1 MEGFHRRELC
11 KFQWISGADKNMDLL
26 FKSLT
31 GRVVDKVPVLPVD
44 LTGTAKLIPRAG
56 FRVGERDW

>member
-1 MEGFHRRELC
+1 
-11 KFQWISGADKNMDLL
+11 MDLL

-31 GRVVDKVPVLPVD
+31 GKAVDKVPVLPVD

-56 FRVGERDW
+56 FPGGRKGLVDAPET